1 MGRWS
6 PAAGKNKKERLKKK
20 EKKKKNPER
29 HSQEQKEERKT
40 DREKPEH
47 EAYLARKAVIFTG
60 TFMAWWQD
68 HFGIQK
74 QSSVMSQNGFTQG
87 EEAAVG
93 TDDKNGQE

>member
-1 MGRWS
+1 MDMWS

-20 EKKKKNPER
+20 RKKNPER
-29 HSQEQKEERKT
+29 HSQEQKEDRKT

-47 EAYLARKAVIFTG
+47 EAHLAREAVIFTG

-68 HFGIQK
+68 HSGIQK
-74 QSSVMSQNGFTQG
+74 QSSVMSQSGFTQG
-87 EEAAVG
+87 EGAAVG